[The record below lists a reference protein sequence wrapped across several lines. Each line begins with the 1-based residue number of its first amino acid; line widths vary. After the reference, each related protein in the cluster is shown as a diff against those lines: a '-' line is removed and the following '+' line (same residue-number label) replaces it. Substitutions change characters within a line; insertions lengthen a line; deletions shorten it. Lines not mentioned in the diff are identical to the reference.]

1 MSNQPN
7 YNIELRESAA
17 KEIRSLPSDVKQRV
31 INAISGL
38 SSAPRPRGSL
48 KLKGNDSLYRIRV
61 GVYRVVYDINDASGL
76 IVITRVRHRR
86 EVYD

>member
-1 MSNQPN
+1 MSNKPD
-7 YNIELRESAA
+7 YRIEVRESTA

-31 INAISGL
+31 FNTIDSL
-38 SSAPRPRGSL
+38 SCNPRPRGSL
-48 KLKGNDSLYRIRV
+48 KLKGSGSLYRVRV
-61 GVYRVVYDINDASGL
+61 GVYRVVYNIDDASRL